1 LIIQGVKCP
10 APTAF
15 QRGIFDPNVDV
26 APVEFR
32 DPQPVGVPVVEA
44 IAKCIMSLP

>member
-1 LIIQGVKCP
+1 LIIQAVKCP

-15 QRGIFDPNVDV
+15 QRGIFDPNVD